1 MSEMKQDC
9 AENREKVLVTGA
21 SGFIG
26 SHLTAAL
33 IKKGYEVTALLP
45 PSDDTRWIKNLNA
58 TVFYGDVTDKASLF
72 KAVQGVTS
80 IYHLAAVLESPRSER
95 FYHTNYQGTKNLVE
109 VCLDSK
115 IELKRFLFVSS
126 VAALGPS
133 KENELLDEEAPCFPA
148 TDYGRSKLLCEQY
161 VRSKKRQMPVTIL
174 RLPMVYGPRC
184 FRGLFFIFKVLNKGI
199 RISIGNGEMN
209 LGFVEDIVEGIVKAS
224 KSPFTIGKTYHL
236 GDTIY
241 TANEILNAIEK
252 ALEKKQVRLRFP
264 FPLLRLAV
272 FFSEL
277 FAGITGTESILS
289 PYLKYRYWRLDVSK
303 AEKEFGFKAKTSLE
317 SGAKIT
323 ADWYKRKGFI

>member
-1 MSEMKQDC
+1 MKKDHT
-9 AENREKVLVTGA
+9 ADREKVLVTGA

-26 SHLTAAL
+26 SHLTGEL

-58 TVFYGDVTDKASLF
+58 TIFYGDITDKASLF

-80 IYHLAAVLESPRSER
+80 IYHLAAILESPRSER
-95 FYHTNYQGTKNLVE
+95 FYQTNYQGTKNLVD

-115 IELKRFLFVSS
+115 MELKRFLFVSS

-148 TDYGRSKLLCEQY
+148 TAYGKSKLLCEQY

-209 LGFVEDIVEGIVKAS
+209 LGFVEDIVDGIVKAS
-224 KSPFTIGKTYHL
+224 ESPFTIGKTYHL

-241 TANEILNAIEK
+241 TANEILNAIEI
-252 ALEKKQVRLRFP
+252 AVEKKPIRLRFP

-277 FAGITGTESILS
+277 FAGITGKESILS

-303 AEKEFGFKAKTSLE
+303 AEREFGFKVKTSLE

-323 ADWYKRKGFI
+323 ADWYKREGFI